1 MEIYKDIIGYEN
13 HYQVSN
19 LGNVKSLKGK
29 TSKILVPILNE
40 WGYLQVSLSKNNV
53 QKVYAVHQL
62 VTISFLNHVPK
73 GHDKVVNHINFIRT
87 DNRLEN
93 LEIVTNRE
101 NCNLK
106 HIKSSS
112 QYTGVSFRKDKNKW
126 AAEISIDGKKVRLG
140 HHVTEIETYLAYQT
154 ALYNHLK
161 KENEF

>member
-1 MEIYKDIIGYEN
+1 MEIYKDIPGYET

-19 LGNVKSLKGK
+19 LGNVKSLKSK
-29 TSKILVPILNE
+29 TPKLLVAILNK
-40 WGYLQVSLSKNNV
+40 WGYLQVSLSKNNIK
-53 QKVYAVHQL
+53 KVFTIHQL
-62 VTISFLNHVPK
+62 VAITFLNLIPN

-112 QYTGVSFRKDKNKW
+112 QYTGVSFRKDRNKW
-126 AAEISIDGKKVRLG
+126 AAEISINKKRVKLG
-140 HHVTEIETYLAYQT
+140 HYLTETEAHLAYQSV
-154 ALYNHLK
+154 LSNYLK
-161 KENEF
+161 QSI